1 MTATAT
7 MNDAEYL
14 INDSIIHA
22 GLISAIPPAFNNYVR
37 NHRHGMLIFYLII
50 FMCKYDDVC
59 AQKIANKVTINIGF
73 FYVASYMILYQTTS
87 QSMSTS
93 PPLPFISQLWVNDIG
108 LNLIV
113 GFDLCFLHYR
123 V

>member
-14 INDSIIHA
+14 INDAIIHA

-59 AQKIANKVTINIGF
+59 AQKLLIKLLSILDF
-73 FYVASYMILYQTTS
+73 FTL
-87 QSMSTS
+87 
-93 PPLPFISQLWVNDIG
+93 L
-108 LNLIV
+108 LI
-113 GFDLCFLHYR
+113 
-123 V
+123 